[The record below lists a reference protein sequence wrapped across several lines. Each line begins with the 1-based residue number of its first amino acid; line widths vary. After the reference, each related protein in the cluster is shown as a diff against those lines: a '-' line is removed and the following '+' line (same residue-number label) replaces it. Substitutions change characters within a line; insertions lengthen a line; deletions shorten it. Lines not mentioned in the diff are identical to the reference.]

1 MSILRGY
8 FPESGEAQNVL
19 EAANASLAEALA
31 GGDLDERT
39 ASVVEHLK
47 AGLTPRNIL
56 GLTEAHLDALVM
68 QASQFMAY
76 GQLEKARDILLQ
88 AHQLDPLYAKAL
100 FAIGT
105 TYQMEGDLRRAAHF
119 FMHFLA
125 LDATNGDG
133 YLRLGE
139 CLMAAGELPEA
150 RDALGAAK
158 AFALEG
164 KGRPE
169 TVAQADRLLAVLDA
183 PPPLS

>member
-1 MSILRGY
+1 MSILKGY
-8 FPESGEAQNVL
+8 FPEKGEAEDILRRADAEV
-19 EAANASLAEALA
+19 AALLP
-31 GGDLDERT
+31 DTLDERT

-47 AGLTPRNIL
+47 AGLSPAAIL
-56 GLTEAHLDALVM
+56 GLTQDHLDAMTLQAM
-68 QASQFMAY
+68 QFLEH
-76 GQLEKARDILLQ
+76 GQTQKARDMLLQ
-88 AHQLDPLYAKAL
+88 VHQLDPLYAKAL
-100 FAIGT
+100 FVIGVS
-105 TYQMEGDLRRAAHF
+105 YQMDADLPRAAHF

-139 CLMAAGELPEA
+139 CLMAAGETAEA

-169 TVAQADRLLAVLDA
+169 TVAQAERLLSLIDA
-183 PPPLS
+183 EPQPA